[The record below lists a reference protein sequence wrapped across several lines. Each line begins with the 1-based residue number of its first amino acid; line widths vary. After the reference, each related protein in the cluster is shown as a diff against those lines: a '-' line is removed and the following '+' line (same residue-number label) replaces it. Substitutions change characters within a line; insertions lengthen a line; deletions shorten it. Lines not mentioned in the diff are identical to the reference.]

1 MIEKRKS
8 GADRS
13 IGICLGASS
22 LKVVELRREGGRI
35 RVERTLVRGHESNPR
50 AVFRELLDELEL
62 EGRTCGALTGR
73 KFRSIVKAASITE
86 PEAIEHAIA
95 FDREHGRWSGGEVL
109 VSLGA
114 ESFIAYVLSGDGTI
128 SSVET
133 GNKCASGT
141 GEFFLQQIRRM
152 DVSVDE
158 ATGVASGA
166 DPYTVSGRC
175 SVFCKSDCTHA
186 LNKGVPIGRVTSG
199 LCLMMAEKIVELLE
213 KVDRKN
219 VVAVGGVT
227 HNAVVMDHL
236 AQRVDSLYLP
246 EHAGCFEALGA
257 AFHALEEG
265 VELDLRRDD
274 LFHAGRSSFTFLPPI
289 KDAEPLVTFE
299 QFRGGEAA
307 GGDECIVGLDVG
319 STTTKA
325 VVLRCVDDAVLASEY
340 LRTNG
345 DPVGASR
352 RCYRALAG
360 QLDADV
366 EIVGLGV
373 TGSGRHISGLHAST
387 AAIINEIIAHATGA
401 AYFDR
406 AVDTIFEIGGQD
418 AKYTHLTNGVPS
430 DYAMNEA
437 CSAGTGSFLEESARE
452 SLGIHFKD
460 IEAIALEGRRPP
472 NFNDQCA
479 AFISSD
485 IKTATQEGIDRQ
497 DIVAGLVYS
506 ICMNYANRVKGQ
518 RPVGEKIFMQ
528 GGVCY
533 NKAVP
538 LAMANLID
546 RAIVVPP
553 DPGLI
558 GAFGVAL
565 EVKDRIGRGLLARG
579 AFDLGL
585 LADREIAHGKPF
597 VCKGGKERCDRR
609 CEIAKLIV
617 DGRKIPFGGA
627 CNKYYNQ
634 RLRIAHDV
642 TKLDIVRRRQD
653 LLYAAARPETRR
665 SSATRIGL
673 SRSYNTNTFFPLFN
687 TFFSQLGCEVI
698 LSDSPDASGQKR
710 RRSSFCYPGEL
721 AHGFFGNLLGKDLDF
736 IFLPKIMTLA
746 VENSVSDLKE
756 HHSTCVLLQ
765 SEAYYL
771 RSAFKNVPRRADL
784 VDPVLDF
791 SKGFE
796 PCEEVFV
803 DVARRIGAGSR
814 SAQRA
819 YRIAVQA
826 QAAFVRRMKET
837 GRTLLEELERE
848 PERSAVVLFGRSYN
862 AFAGEANMGIPG
874 KFASRGVLVI
884 PWDCLSFDDEPCDED
899 MCWAIGQ
906 EILKASSLVKKHPQ
920 LFGAF
925 VTNFSC
931 GPDSFLVG
939 YFRDIMRTKPSLTL
953 ELDSHTAD
961 AGLDTRIEAFMDIV
975 ERYREL
981 GRQDEPEHPFTP
993 ARVTFERGVPYFMTS
1008 QGGRVSFFDER
1019 VQLLIP
1025 SMGRLSSEALAAAFT
1040 GIGVRSM
1047 AVPVYDFEDLK
1058 LGRAN
1063 ASCKECLPLLLTS
1076 GGLLKY
1082 VQQRERDDELLAY
1095 FMPFTPGNCRFSQYR
1110 VFLRNMIRKKR
1121 LENVTLF
1128 SLTGEKGYMYKAFK
1142 GKDRLNVL
1150 KAFITSDVLEDVKNA
1165 LTVLAVDRAEAA
1177 EVFEQEW
1184 RRVLAV
1190 FESWDMKRL
1199 YPTLERVAAR
1209 LAKFHL
1215 RLPLSQAHQA
1225 ALMGEIFVRRDYFS
1239 CQDLV
1244 ERLASWDI
1252 VVKRSHF
1259 FEWLKYVDTIIKKGI
1274 YEPNFG
1280 LKDRVQFETKLLL
1293 QVRFEKRIKSILSR
1307 SGLYEP
1313 ELIDIEEILQYGKNF
1328 FDVRFRG
1335 ESILVVGNFF
1345 RDILH
1350 SYHGVISIGPFA
1362 CMPTRVVEAVLS
1374 AESTL
1379 ETKLGVDRRVRGGA
1393 SPHAGGDLEL
1403 PFLSIE
1409 TDGNPFPQILEA
1421 RIETFCLQ
1429 VQRMHG
1435 RIESGHV
1442 AGAPSMAGR
1451 LPTA

>member
-1 MIEKRKS
+1 MNDSSVE
-8 GADRS
+8 RS
-13 IGICLGASS
+13 IGICLGASNV
-22 LKVVELRREGGRI
+22 KVVELRREGEEI
-35 RVERTLVRGHESNPR
+35 RVARTLVRGHESDPR
-50 AVFRELLDELEL
+50 TVFRELLEELDV
-62 EGRTCGALTGR
+62 EGSTYGALTGR

-86 PEAIEHAIA
+86 PEAIEHALA
-95 FDREHGRWSGGEVL
+95 FDRVHGGRGEGDVL
-109 VSLGA
+109 VSLGS
-114 ESFIAYVLSGDGTI
+114 ESFIAYVLSADGTI

-152 DVSVDE
+152 NVSVDE
-158 ATGVASGA
+158 ATGVARGA
-166 DPYTVSGRC
+166 DPYMVSGRC

-186 LNKGVPIGRVTSG
+186 LNKGIPIGRVTSG
-199 LCLMMAEKIVELLE
+199 LCRMMADKIVELLG
-213 KVDRKN
+213 KVDRRR

-227 HNAVVMDHL
+227 SNAVVMDHL
-236 AQRVDSLYLP
+236 RERVESLYLP
-246 EHAGCFEALGA
+246 AQAESFEALGA
-257 AFHALEEG
+257 AYHALQEG
-265 VELDLRRDD
+265 VELDLRGDD
-274 LFHAGRSSFTFLPPI
+274 LFHASTSSFTFLPPI
-289 KDAEPLVTFE
+289 RNAEPLVTFE
-299 QFRGGEAA
+299 QFHGGTAA
-307 GGDECIVGLDVG
+307 DGDECILGLDVG

-325 VVLRCVDDAVLASEY
+325 VVLRIVDDAVLASEY

-352 RCYRALAG
+352 GCYRALAAHLG
-360 QLDADV
+360 ADV
-366 EIVGLGV
+366 DIVGLGV
-373 TGSGRHISGLHAST
+373 TGSGRHIAGLHAST
-387 AAIINEIIAHATGA
+387 EAIINEIIAHATGA
-401 AYFDR
+401 AFFDR
-406 AVDTIFEIGGQD
+406 GVETIFEIGGQD

-437 CSAGTGSFLEESARE
+437 CSAGTGSFLEESAKE
-452 SLGIHFKD
+452 SLGIDFTD
-460 IEAIALEGRRPP
+460 IESIALEGGRPP

-485 IKTATQEGIDRQ
+485 IKTATHEGIGRE

-518 RPVGEKIFMQ
+518 RPVGDKIFMQ

-546 RAIVVPP
+546 RAIIVPP

-565 EVKDRIGRGLLARG
+565 EVKDRIASGLLERG
-579 AFDLGL
+579 AFALGT
-585 LADREIAHGKPF
+585 LADREIAYGKPF

-609 CEIAKLIV
+609 CEIAKLLV
-617 DGRKIPFGGA
+617 EGRKIPFGGA
-627 CNKYYNQ
+627 CNKYYN
-634 RLRIAHDV
+634 RRHRIAHDV
-642 TKLDIVRRRQD
+642 AELDIVRRRQD
-653 LLYAAARPETRR
+653 VFFAAARPETRR
-665 SSATRIGL
+665 STATRIGI
-673 SRSYNTNTFFPLFN
+673 SRSYYTNTFFPLFN

-698 LSDSPDASGQKR
+698 LSDSPDPDGQKK

-721 AHGFFGNLLGKDLDF
+721 AHGFFGNLLKKDLDF
-736 IFLPKIMTLA
+736 IFLPKIMTMA

-771 RSAFKNVPRRADL
+771 KSAFKNVPSQAEMIS
-784 VDPVLDF
+784 PVLDF

-796 PCEEVFV
+796 PCEDVFV
-803 DVARRIGAGSR
+803 DVARRVGAGR
-814 SAQRA
+814 RRAQRA
-819 YRIAVQA
+819 YRMASQA
-826 QAAFVRRMKET
+826 QHAFVRRMKET
-837 GRTLLEELERE
+837 GRALLEELEKD
-848 PERSAVVLFGRSYN
+848 PETSAVVLFGRSYN
-862 AFAGEANMGIPG
+862 AFAGEANMGIPT

-899 MCWAIGQ
+899 MCWAVGQ
-906 EILKASSLVKKHPQ
+906 EILKASSFVKKHPQ

-939 YFRDIMRTKPSLTL
+939 YFRDIMKTKPSLTL

-961 AGLDTRIEAFMDIV
+961 AGINTRIEAFMDIV
-975 ERYREL
+975 QRYREL
-981 GRQDEPEHPFTP
+981 ERQDEPEPPFTP
-993 ARVTFERGVPYFMTS
+993 ARVSFDKTVPYFVTS
-1008 QGGRVSFFDER
+1008 EGESVSFFDER
-1019 VQLLIP
+1019 VNLLIP

-1040 GIGVRSM
+1040 GMGVRSE

-1082 VQQRERDDELLAY
+1082 VERRKRDDELLAY

-1110 VFLRNMIRKKR
+1110 VFLRSMIRKKR
-1121 LENVTLF
+1121 MRNVTLF
-1128 SLTGEKGYMYKAFK
+1128 SLTGEKGYLYKAFR
-1142 GKDRLNVL
+1142 GKDRINVL
-1150 KAFITSDVLEDVKNA
+1150 KAFITADVLEDIKNA
-1165 LTVLAVDRAEAA
+1165 LSVLAVDREAAAEA
-1177 EVFEQEW
+1177 FEQEW
-1184 RRVLAV
+1184 SKVLAV
-1190 FESWDMKRL
+1190 FESWEMKKL
-1199 YPTLERVAAR
+1199 YPTLEQVAAR
-1209 LAKFHL
+1209 LAKIHL
-1215 RLPLSQAHQA
+1215 RFPLSQAHKA

-1274 YEPNFG
+1274 YEPDFG
-1280 LKDRVQFETKLLL
+1280 LKDRLQFETKLLL
-1293 QVRFEKRIKSILSR
+1293 QVHFEKRIKSILAR

-1313 ELIDIEEILQYGKNF
+1313 ELIDIEEILQYGQNF

-1345 RDILH
+1345 KDMLH
-1350 SYHGVISIGPFA
+1350 SCHGVVSIGPFA

-1379 ETKLGVDRRVRGGA
+1379 ETKRDVDRRVKGRA
-1393 SPHAGGDLEL
+1393 SPHEGGDVEL

-1429 VQRMHG
+1429 VLRTHG
-1435 RIESGHV
+1435 RIESEHLPV
-1442 AGAPSMAGR
+1442 ALHRPGGR
-1451 LPTA
+1451 I